1 MGRLEQDYREA
12 LDGLRFSGAGKG
24 RIMKNLMERQEREPV
39 KGKRFRPLRTA
50 MIAAAVCLALAGTA
64 FAVTELSR
72 MRVNWGDFGISK
84 DGYSVEYAVD
94 FYPLSRF
101 SQEVAAMAGLDPSQQ
116 HKYFD
121 TWDELQEFI
130 GVEIVRNP
138 VLDSAQP
145 GPTGTKPWEYDRGSQ
160 DPDKTHLML
169 LPCVTDDGELRIVQA
184 ASTNLIDGFWVRMS
198 EGICTER
205 AEGTLYYIPEGSY
218 PVNEPPEKKEGDG
231 RHARL
236 GLVYGE
242 GYETA
247 QENYTTPNG
256 LDALII
262 LAARP
267 APKESTLCSAYFLID
282 GAYFQLTVGGSG
294 PNGDLPQPEP
304 EQAMEILKTVLDGFV
319 LA

>member
-1 MGRLEQDYREA
+1 
-12 LDGLRFSGAGKG
+12 
-24 RIMKNLMERQEREPV
+24 MKKEDVLNLMTELPPDLIEEAGLQAPARRRLPRLARA
-39 KGKRFRPLRTA
+39 GL
-50 MIAAAVCLALAGTA
+50 IAACLCLALLGTA

-72 MRVNWGDFGISK
+72 MRVNWGDSGIST

-121 TWDELQEFI
+121 TWDELQAFI

-138 VLDSAQP
+138 VLDCAQP

-169 LPCVTDDGELRIVQA
+169 LTCATDDGELRIVQA
-184 ASTNLIDGFWVRMS
+184 ASTNLIDGFWVTMT

-218 PVNEPPEKKEGDG
+218 PVNGSPEKKEGDG

-242 GYETA
+242 GYEAT

-256 LDALII
+256 LEALII
-262 LAARP
+262 LTTRP

-282 GAYFQLTVGGSG
+282 GAYFQLVVGGSG
-294 PNGDLPQPEP
+294 PNRDLPQPEP
-304 EQAMEILKTVLDGFV
+304 QQAMELLKTVLDGFE
-319 LA
+319 LSPTP